1 MIKTF
6 WAKLDEK
13 QRKLVAGAAIFLS
26 IALILEMAV
35 FPFWEAKAKLT
46 KAIQSNQKKL
56 SEMSKLDAE
65 FSSQEAA
72 MVKIKKTLSGRGADF
87 TLFAYLEKKSS
98 QANVR
103 GRIKQMNSSKGI
115 QSVSLEE
122 SLIDMKLEKIT
133 IKQLADFLYSVE
145 SPADLVRIK
154 KITINKMKESPE
166 YLNAQLQISSF
177 QTLNQKQEGNKA
189 K

>member
-6 WAKLDEK
+6 WNKLDAK
-13 QRKLVAGAAIFLS
+13 QRNLAMGAAGVV
-26 IALILEMAV
+26 LIVLIMGIAV
-35 FPFWEAKAKLT
+35 FPFLDAKEKLAKAIK
-46 KAIQSNQKKL
+46 INQKKL
-56 SEMSKLDAE
+56 SEINQLSAE
-65 FSSQEAA
+65 FTSLEAKTSAIRNTVSS
-72 MVKIKKTLSGRGADF
+72 RGAGF
-87 TLFAYLEKKSS
+87 TLFSYLEKKAT

-103 GRIKQMNSSKGI
+103 GRIKYMNSSKGT
-115 QSVSLEE
+115 QSPSFEE

-133 IKQLADFLYSVE
+133 IKQLTDFLYYAE

-177 QTLNQKQEGNKA
+177 QPLNQQPRGR
-189 K
+189 